1 MKNKKII
8 IVLLIIALLIGAYNL
23 LRPVFIKSKKE
34 PSLKKTQDES
44 PAIEYWTCSM
54 HPQVKK
60 DGPGKC
66 PICAM
71 ELIPVYKQDKD
82 KIAIDEMTRDK
93 LGLKSQTVSYR
104 SLIKTLRIPGRVSHD
119 YELYVLEQEYLSV
132 LSGLDELETT
142 VNQEVID
149 RQKALL
155 DSARL
160 KLRLLGFNEE
170 KIKELEKTK
179 KPDESLIYPTGKKV
193 WIHADIYEQD
203 LSIIKPTQKVDAKI
217 KGYEEEIFT
226 GEIYTIEEVLN
237 PQTRSAKAR
246 VIIADPKNLLKHEVY
261 AELIVEID
269 LGKRLAAPKTSI
281 IDTGTR
287 KVAYL
292 DLGQGRYQL
301 VQVKTGIEAQDYV
314 EILEGLK
321 ENDLVVTDGNFFLDS
336 QTTLAGGQELLY
348 GAGEEIKE
356 KAKEPQHIH

>member
-8 IVLLIIALLIGAYNL
+8 VVLLIAVLLIGVFNL
-23 LRPVFIKSKKE
+23 LRLKFTKPKEKS
-34 PSLKKTQDES
+34 SLERTQDES
-44 PAIEYWTCSM
+44 PQIEYWTCSM

-66 PICAM
+66 PICGM
-71 ELIPVYKQDKD
+71 ELIPVYKQDRD
-82 KIAIDEMTRDK
+82 KIVIDQVTRDK
-93 LGLKSQTVSYR
+93 LGLKSQTVAYR

-119 YELYVLEQEYLSV
+119 YELYVLEQEYLSI
-132 LSGLDELETT
+132 LSGFNELKGTASK
-142 VNQEVID
+142 EVLD

-160 KLRLLGFNEE
+160 KLKLLGFNEE
-170 KIKELEKTK
+170 KIKELEKVN
-179 KPDESLIYPTGKKV
+179 KPEESLIYPSGERV

-203 LSIIKPTQKVDAKI
+203 LNIIRSAQKVEARI
-217 KGYEEEIFT
+217 KGYEEEVFT

-237 PQTRSAKAR
+237 SQTRSAKAR
-246 VIIADPKNLLKHEVY
+246 VKIADPKNLLKHEIY
-261 AELIVEID
+261 AELTVEIA
-269 LGKRLAAPKTSI
+269 LGKRLTVPKTSL

-287 KVAYL
+287 KVTYL
-292 DLGQGRYQL
+292 DLGQGRYQP
-301 VQVKTGIEAQDYV
+301 VQVKTGVEAQNYV

-336 QTTLAGGQELLY
+336 QTTLTGGQELLY

-356 KAKEPQHIH
+356 KAKEPKHIH